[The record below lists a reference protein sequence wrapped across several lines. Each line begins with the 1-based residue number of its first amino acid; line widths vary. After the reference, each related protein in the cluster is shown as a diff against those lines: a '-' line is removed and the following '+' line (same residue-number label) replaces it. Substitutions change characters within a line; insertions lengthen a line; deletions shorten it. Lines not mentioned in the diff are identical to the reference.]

1 MWNYC
6 FAYLLILL
14 KMSQMFPSYSLNM
27 AVMSNQVSNQNLTEP
42 WQKKTDAF
50 GDFSKN
56 TQEWIIYQ
64 STFFVHHVF
73 FFGFGYITGWG
84 RSRCW
89 SCWKTWSL
97 LPGLNNWTAG
107 MVGGG
112 VGWNTP
118 TKHMQG
124 CKECWHFHSREVT
137 RKVLSKASFL
147 QSQVRISRFKREF

>member
-1 MWNYC
+1 MK
-6 FAYLLILL
+6 LLFCLPLDSAKDVTDVPFI
-14 KMSQMFPSYSLNM
+14 FFDM

-50 GDFSKN
+50 GDLARTLKSESFIN
-56 TQEWIIYQ
+56 PPFLFTM
-64 STFFVHHVF
+64 F